1 MTRRG
6 PYENA
11 DSKSSPRAVLIAASG
26 AVLVLYYLLLKFV
39 PVPGLGAGRLDSFGN
54 LPAYID
60 RAVFGTRHLWAYGT
74 TTGMGVT
81 YDPEGILS
89 TLPAIATLLIGIVAG
104 EGIRKHH
111 AGKKKLVSLLMAGG
125 MLLVAGWLLQPFM
138 PINKRLWT
146 STFVLVSSG
155 VSLLVFALLYGV
167 VDLRRSRWWTWPALV
182 FGTNA
187 IFAFVLSSV
196 ITTLTDRIPIAS
208 GGGSLTLH
216 RWAYQH
222 LFATWLVP
230 VHASLAY
237 AITIVLL
244 NLVVIWPLHRKRIFL
259 RF

>member
-1 MTRRG
+1 
-6 PYENA
+6 
-11 DSKSSPRAVLIAASG
+11 
-26 AVLVLYYLLLKFV
+26 
-39 PVPGLGAGRLDSFGN
+39 
-54 LPAYID
+54 
-60 RAVFGTRHLWAYGT
+60 
-74 TTGMGVT
+74 
-81 YDPEGILS
+81 
-89 TLPAIATLLIGIVAG
+89 
-104 EGIRKHH
+104 
-111 AGKKKLVSLLMAGG
+111 
-125 MLLVAGWLLQPFM
+125 M

-146 STFVLVSSG
+146 ITFVLVSSG